1 MSMPHKAVAVTAVD
15 TIVKLYGRIIY
26 IRVIGR
32 CDADEIV
39 RDLDLGFVEVV
50 GDFTVFIFADTKV
63 IGRHIQDDLALGEI
77 YDEQVFGFGIDARS
91 QIELRVADYEFLL
104 IGLAYVLEI
113 SRVYIYL
120 GVRIRGETMA
130 VYEPHPLFH
139 LILYD
144 EVGVLVID
152 IEFAVARYPEIVV
165 SISIFR
171 KLIIFERHFIDRV
184 VAPRISAGRQA

>member
-15 TIVKLYGRIIY
+15 TIVELYGRIIY

-120 GVRIRGETMA
+120 GVRIRSEA
-130 VYEPHPLFH
+130 VAMYEPHPLFH

-144 EVGVLVID
+144 EVGVLVVD
-152 IEFAVARYPEIVV
+152 VEFAVARYPEIVI